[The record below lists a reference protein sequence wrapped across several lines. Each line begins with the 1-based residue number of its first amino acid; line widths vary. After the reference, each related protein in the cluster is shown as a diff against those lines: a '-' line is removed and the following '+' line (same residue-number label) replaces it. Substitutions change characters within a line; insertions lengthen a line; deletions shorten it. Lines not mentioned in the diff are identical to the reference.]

1 MQELLK
7 PLKTES
13 LKDVFVSRFE
23 ELILSGKLS
32 IGQKLPSERELAM
45 QMNVSRPVVHEGLVD
60 LASKGLISLKPRIG
74 AVVNDYRK
82 EGSPEI
88 LNSLLNYND
97 GALDPKILSGIL
109 SMRILF
115 EVETSRLAAI
125 NRTEEQMA
133 RFYKLIKR
141 EEKINHT
148 DTETLTEIDFQ
159 FHHLITLSSGNF
171 IYPLL
176 MNSMKSVYT
185 NLSRQFFNDASVVP
199 RVFSYHI
206 EMVETIGKKD
216 EQAAEQVMRRILKHG
231 EKQFILMLNGR
242 K

>member
-1 MQELLK
+1 MQELLQ
-7 PLKTES
+7 PIKTES
-13 LKDVFVSRFE
+13 LKQVFVTRFE

-32 IGQKLPSERELAM
+32 IGEKLPSERELAL
-45 QMNVSRPVVHEGLVD
+45 QLNVSRPVVHEGLVD

-88 LNSLLNYND
+88 LNSLLSYNN
-97 GALDPKILSGIL
+97 GELDPQILRGIL

-115 EVETSRLAAI
+115 EVETSRLAALNRTDEHLGQFHEII
-125 NRTEEQMA
+125 NREG
-133 RFYKLIKR
+133 
-141 EEKINHT
+141 KIGHGNV
-148 DTETLTEIDFQ
+148 EALTEIDFQ
-159 FHHLITLSSGNF
+159 FHHLTALSSGNF

-199 RVFSYHI
+199 RVFSFHQ
-206 EMVETIGKKD
+206 EMVRAIEDKD
-216 EQAAEQVMRRILKHG
+216 EETAEQVMRKILRHG
-231 EKQFILMLNGR
+231 EKQFILMINER